1 MAPVTHGSALTPAR
15 TRLALLSLALGGFG
29 IGATEFVAM
38 GLLPNIAS
46 DLLPHLYAVSPAEA
60 NAQAGWIISAYALG
74 VVVGAPT
81 IAAAAARWPR
91 KRLLLALLVTFTLGT
106 VAAAVAPT
114 FGLVLLARF
123 VAGLPHGAYFGIASL
138 VAASL
143 MGPGKRGRGVAFVLS
158 GLTIANVVGVPAI
171 TWIGQQAGW
180 RIAYLAV
187 AAIFALTFVAVLA
200 AVPWQDGNPQATM
213 RRELRAFGRIQ
224 VWFALA
230 IGAIGFGGLFSLYT
244 YVAPIVTDLAGLPEW
259 AVPLVLVCCGLGM
272 TVGNLVGGAMADRSV
287 KRTMITFFVVL
298 MLALIGL
305 GLFAQYW
312 LALAVGVFLV
322 GASSSAIS
330 PAIQTRLMDVAR
342 DSQSIAAALNHS
354 ALNIG
359 NSLGAYLGGAAIAA
373 GLGYRAP
380 VWVGLV
386 LTALGLVLAI
396 GTFALDRLRSARGI
410 PLPGHTGGIATIT
423 GGIVATNGV
432 PTTTVPTR
440 AV

>member
-1 MAPVTHGSALTPAR
+1 MERMAAPTDGSTLSPTR
-15 TRLALLSLALGGFG
+15 IRLALLALALGGFG

-38 GLLPNIAS
+38 GLLPDIAS
-46 DLLPHLYAVSPAEA
+46 DLLPGLYAANPADA

-114 FGLVLLARF
+114 FPLVLLARF
-123 VAGLPHGAYFGIASL
+123 AAALPHGAYFGIASL

-171 TWIGQQAGW
+171 TWLGQQAGW
-180 RIAYLAV
+180 RVAYLAV
-187 AAIFALTFVAVLA
+187 AAIFAITFLAVAL
-200 AVPWQDGNPQATM
+200 AVPWQAGNPSATV
-213 RRELRAFGRIQ
+213 RRELAAFRRTQ

-230 IGAIGFGGLFSLYT
+230 IGAIGFGGLFALYT
-244 YVAPIVTDLAGLPEW
+244 YIAPIVTDVAVLPQW
-259 AVPLVLVCCGLGM
+259 GVPLMLVCCGLGM
-272 TVGNLVGGAMADRSV
+272 TVGNLLGGAMADRSV

-298 MLALIGL
+298 IVALVGIGVLAQNWI
-305 GLFAQYW
+305 
-312 LALAVGVFLV
+312 ALAVGVFLV
-322 GASSSAIS
+322 GGSSSAIS

-359 NSLGAYLGGAAIAA
+359 NSLGAYLGGVAIAA
-373 GLGYRAP
+373 GLGYLAP
-380 VWVGLV
+380 VWVGL
-386 LTALGLVLAI
+386 GLSACGLILAI
-396 GTFALDRLRSARGI
+396 GTFALDRSRAARGI
-410 PLPGHTGGIATIT
+410 PLPGRTGGI
-423 GGIVATNGV
+423 
-432 PTTTVPTR
+432 PTVP
-440 AV
+440 VQLPQQ